1 MTYNCPLCNTE
12 MKLPP
17 RDYNI
22 CPNRECFV
30 EFGNDAPEFQ
40 DDPATWEAEKAAW
53 LANGENE

>member
-1 MTYNCPLCNTE
+1 